1 MRQTPGRTRLF
12 GTAENLPG
20 GQHTSEAQYVDIVC
34 VMSQYAEVAGNLL
47 DGVGGERKVVLI
59 LNTGGGKRRVN
70 SEGGEEGPEKCALD

>member
-1 MRQTPGRTRLF
+1 M
-12 GTAENLPG
+12 
-20 GQHTSEAQYVDIVC
+20 DIVC

-59 LNTGGGKRRVN
+59 LNTGGGKRWVN